1 MSDCIIWLFRWKDHP
16 DFIPYF
22 IRNSFDSWKILD
34 PIVSHTYEQYILKL
48 DVYLFLG
55 WVLSQSNIYLHFLI
69 AESINISMYSLGVS
83 STPCCSSYFTQ
94 ISKRAWYLS
103 LSKRRLISY
112 SFLSSILSFYGYS
125 FINDTQYLAL

>member
-1 MSDCIIWLFRWKDHP
+1 MRKQVITQNWDVKNETLVF
-16 DFIPYF
+16 
-22 IRNSFDSWKILD
+22 
-34 PIVSHTYEQYILKL
+34 PISSNQVS
-48 DVYLFLG
+48 
-55 WVLSQSNIYLHFLI
+55 LSQSNIHLHFLI